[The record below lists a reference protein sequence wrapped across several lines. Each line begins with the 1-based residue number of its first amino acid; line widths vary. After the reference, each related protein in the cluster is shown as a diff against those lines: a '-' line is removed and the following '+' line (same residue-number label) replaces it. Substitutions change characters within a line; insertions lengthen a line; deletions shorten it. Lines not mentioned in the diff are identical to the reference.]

1 MRYLLISIL
10 CISVFSCKVATVENF
25 TESEV
30 KSGDQVVNP
39 YFSSETVDYVYKS
52 DISVYGNEF
61 SGILILKKIAP
72 QKHRIVFTSQF
83 GSTFFDIEIDSESYK
98 IHSII
103 EQLDRKIILNTLIK
117 DFTLL
122 VKEKGMAVQR
132 YHNDTYNVLK
142 NEKGKYSNY
151 YFYNLS
157 DQKLDKIVN
166 TTKRKEKVIVLFN
179 DIAEDHLAKN
189 IYIDHKNIQLNIELN
204 FLKK

>member
-39 YFSSETVDYVYKS
+39 YFSSETIDYVYKS

-83 GSTFFDIEIDSESYK
+83 GSTFFDIEID
-98 IHSII
+98 
-103 EQLDRKIILNTLIK
+103 
-117 DFTLL
+117 
-122 VKEKGMAVQR
+122 
-132 YHNDTYNVLK
+132 
-142 NEKGKYSNY
+142 
-151 YFYNLS
+151 
-157 DQKLDKIVN
+157 
-166 TTKRKEKVIVLFN
+166 
-179 DIAEDHLAKN
+179 
-189 IYIDHKNIQLNIELN
+189 
-204 FLKK
+204 

>member
-10 CISVFSCKVATVENF
+10 CVSVFSCKVATVENF

-39 YFSSETVDYVYKS
+39 YFSSTTIDYVYKS

-179 DIAEDHLAKN
+179 DIAEDHLANN
-189 IYIDHKNIQLNIELN
+189 ISIDHKNIRLNIELN